1 MYEKTSNMPAVDEQT
16 FIVVRYGDDES
27 ALFNPYCT
35 SHTLTEWIRKKCHCE
50 DDITID
56 LVDLEGQVKNLPT
69 RPKDYASEMV
79 TGRETYVLIRVER
92 CNDGKFSYT
101 SLLNNLAEVNPE
113 LSVKLSS
120 MSRPTT
126 RTSKNKKQKPQ
137 AKQVKVVRQESS
149 QGKRPG
155 SSEKPKK
162 SAK

>member
-1 MYEKTSNMPAVDEQT
+1 MTNIMDEPT

-35 SHTLTEWIRKKCHCE
+35 SHTLTEWIRKKCKCD

-69 RPKDYASEMV
+69 RPKEYANEMV
-79 TGRETYVLIRVER
+79 TGRETYILIRVER
-92 CNDGKFSYT
+92 CTDGKFNYT
-101 SLLNNLAEVNPE
+101 SLLNNLSEINPE
-113 LSVKLSS
+113 LHIKLSS

-126 RTSKNKKQKPQ
+126 RTSKNNKKQKPQ
-137 AKQVKVVRQESS
+137 AKQIKAVRQESS

-162 SAK
+162 TGK